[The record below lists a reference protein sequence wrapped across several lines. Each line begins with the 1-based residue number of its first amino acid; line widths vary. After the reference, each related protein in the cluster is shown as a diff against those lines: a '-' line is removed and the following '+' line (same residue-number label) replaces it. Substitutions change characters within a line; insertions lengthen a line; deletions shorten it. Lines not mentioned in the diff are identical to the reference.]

1 MNEVSLNEL
10 YFKWLCSLAFPDELV
25 RNKYLNVLNL
35 LYNTPFE
42 YILALDENR
51 KSDGIDLRYH
61 FSYACK
67 IPYDIVQANFDRNNC
82 SMLEMMVALSKRC
95 EDDIM
100 CDLKYGDR
108 THQWFAIM
116 FNNLGLTNYTDDI
129 WNIDIYYQVKDI
141 INRCMYRQYDS
152 NGNNG
157 GLFISP
163 YSNYDFRNMQLWDQ
177 MCLCMNE
184 IIYSN

>member
-1 MNEVSLNEL
+1 MNEINLNEL
-10 YFKWLCSLAFPDELV
+10 YFKWLCSMAFPDELV
-25 RNKYLNVLNL
+25 RNKYFNVLNL

-42 YILALDENR
+42 YILSLDENR
-51 KSDGIDLRYH
+51 KRDGIDLRYH

-67 IPYDIVQANFDRNNC
+67 IPFDIVSNTFDKENC
-82 SMLEMMVALSKRC
+82 SMLEMMIALSRRC
-95 EDDIM
+95 DEDIM
-100 CDLKYGDR
+100 FDFKYGDR

-116 FNNLGLTNYTDDI
+116 FRNLGLDQCDDSV
-129 WNIDIYYQVKDI
+129 WDINLYYQIKDVLH
-141 INRCMYRQYDS
+141 RCMYREYNN
-152 NGNNG
+152 NGSNG

-184 IIYSN
+184 IIYSS